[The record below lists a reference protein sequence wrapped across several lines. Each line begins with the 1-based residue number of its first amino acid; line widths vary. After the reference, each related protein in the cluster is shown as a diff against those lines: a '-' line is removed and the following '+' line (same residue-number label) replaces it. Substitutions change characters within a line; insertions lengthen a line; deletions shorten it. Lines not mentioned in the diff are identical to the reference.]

1 MLQSND
7 CCPRP
12 LNLDVSCPFNADRP
26 NDDPSLLIVCRLIV
40 LTLAT
45 LRAMNLPE
53 RFGQKVRE
61 RRQAI
66 GLSQD
71 AFAEKCGLHRTYV
84 GAVER
89 GERNITLINA
99 ERIANALEVQ
109 LATLLSDV

>member
-1 MLQSND
+1 
-7 CCPRP
+7 
-12 LNLDVSCPFNADRP
+12 
-26 NDDPSLLIVCRLIV
+26 
-40 LTLAT
+40 
-45 LRAMNLPE
+45 MNLPE

-109 LATLLSDV
+109 LAALLSDV